1 MAVVNAKI
9 IIKTQPTNFPSGVY
23 VFGSLNV
30 ELGDKY
36 SDSVTHPPY
45 EVTFNG
51 VEEGSYPIT
60 ISAIDGNGKMI
71 GAPITGT
78 AHIYKNSQYPRPVGF
93 DVVVE

>member
-9 IIKTQPTNFPSGVY
+9 ILKIQPTNFPSGVY

-36 SDSVTHPPY
+36 SDSVTNAPF
-45 EVTFNG
+45 EVRFNG

-60 ISAIDGNGKMI
+60 ISAIDGTGKVI

-93 DVVVE
+93 EVIVE

>member
-9 IIKTQPTNFPSGVY
+9 ILKTQPTNFPPGAF

-36 SDSVTHPPY
+36 SDSVTHAPF
-45 EVTFNG
+45 EVRFNG

-60 ISAIDGNGKMI
+60 ISALDEGGRLI
-71 GAPITGT
+71 GQPLTGT
-78 AHIYKNSQYPRPVGF
+78 AHIYKHTQYPLPVGF
-93 DVVVE
+93 DIVVE